1 MGALVALVMVFI
13 LAAEFGWIHETLGL
27 ALTSVAAVIVSIMV
41 GICLRRAFYINLV
54 ILSIAGGMVVGVMI
68 YSVVC
73 VAVGW
78 ESIIFLLAVVLG
90 FGALSGYIGW
100 KVGKQ
105 IVVITSALIGAY
117 MVTRG
122 IAAFFSGFP
131 DRSDFNQQI
140 KIEDAVVNQGHFA
153 IALPVFIGS
162 FFIFF
167 FWQRWA
173 MDDHEML
180 LVMDRHYDEY
190 QKA

>member
-1 MGALVALVMVFI
+1 MGALVALVMVLI
-13 LAAEFGWIHETLGL
+13 LAAEFGLIDETLGL
-27 ALTSVAAVIVSIMV
+27 ALSSVGAVIVAILV
-41 GICLRRAFYINLV
+41 GICLRRAFFINLI

-68 YSVVC
+68 YSIVC
-73 VAVGW
+73 VAAGW

-100 KVGKQ
+100 KVGKE

-131 DRSDFNQQI
+131 DRSDFEQAR
-140 KIEDAVVNQGHFA
+140 IEEAAVHKESFA
-153 IALPVFIGS
+153 ISLPVFIGS
-162 FFIFF
+162 FIIFV
-167 FWQRWA
+167 FWQKKV
-173 MDDHEML
+173 MDDHAMLREM
-180 LVMDRHYDEY
+180 DKCYDEY

>member
-13 LAAEFGWIHETLGL
+13 IAAEFGWIDETLGL
-27 ALTSVAAVIVSIMV
+27 ALSSVAAVVVAILV

-54 ILSIAGGMVVGVMI
+54 ILSIAGGMVIGIMI

-73 VAVGW
+73 VAVSW

-100 KVGKQ
+100 IVGKQ

-131 DRSDFNQQI
+131 DRSDFDYQT
-140 KIEDAVVNQGHFA
+140 KIEDAVENRGHFA
-153 IALPVFIGS
+153 ITIPVFIGC
-162 FFIFF
+162 FILFV
-167 FWQRWA
+167 FW
-173 MDDHEML
+173 
-180 LVMDRHYDEY
+180 
-190 QKA
+190 